1 VTGDGAPRAAAPGHN
16 LPTPLTSFVGR
27 ERHVAELKEALTRTR
42 LATLT
47 GAGGCGKTRLALRVA
62 ADLVDR
68 YAHGVWLVEL
78 GPLSDHGLVTSAIAS
93 TLGVA
98 ERPDEALIDTLCAY
112 LRDRSVLLVLD
123 NCEHLFP
130 GLGAAVRTVLQ
141 RCPGVTAL
149 ATSREPI
156 GIAGETTWRVP
167 PLSAPD
173 PAASHPDDV
182 IQHDAVRLF
191 VERARSSRPGFTV
204 TPQSAAAIAHL
215 CRSLDGLPLAI
226 EFAAARVKV
235 LSVEQIAARLD
246 KRFDLLKAEYPGLL
260 PHQQTLRTA
269 MDWSYDLLSRRAQTT
284 LRRLAVFPGGCS
296 LEAATAVCGDAD
308 GDETE
313 MIDQLTQLVDKSLVE
328 VDMRSGEARYWLL
341 EIVRQYASDRLEES
355 GEAPSARNRHRD
367 WYLALAERARA
378 DLVAGRRH
386 AFWLSH
392 LEREHDNL
400 RAALRWSAADA
411 DGAAQE
417 LRLAGALHWFWF
429 RQEHWSE
436 ARGWLEHA
444 LERATNAPAAVL
456 PMAFAAASHFAWR
469 SGDHRRAM
477 AIGRRG
483 LAMAR
488 DLADKEAI
496 AVLADTVAVAAL
508 HAGDEQRAECL
519 VHEGLGLASELG
531 NRWLQGLFL
540 VDLAQIEERRGNYD
554 RAIALHDQ
562 SIAMFQQTEDTWSLP
577 YAFRNTARVWLH
589 QGDHERASES
599 FAQSLRLCE
608 RAGTAARYLSSEC
621 LEGLASAL
629 LTQRRVV
636 QSVTL
641 LGAAEALRSAI
652 GWHLP
657 PEDQALHDEAVRA
670 SREVMG
676 GRAFGDAWAAGQA
689 MTAEQAIAYALA
701 SAAAPRPDAS
711 QHMARLTRREQEVAA
726 LVARG
731 LTNREIAARLVISE
745 RTAESH
751 VQNIMGKLGVTSRG
765 KVARWAAEH
774 GLPLA

>member
-1 VTGDGAPRAAAPGHN
+1 VTGDGTPRAAAPRHN
-16 LPTPLTSFVGR
+16 LPTQLTSFVGR
-27 ERHVAELKEALTRTR
+27 EHQVAELKETLTRIR

-68 YAHGVWLVEL
+68 YADGVWLVEL
-78 GPLSDHGLVTSAIAS
+78 GPLSDHALVTSAFAS
-93 TLGVA
+93 TLRIA
-98 ERPDEALIDTLCAY
+98 ERPDEGLIDTLCAH

-123 NCEHLFP
+123 NCEHLSP
-130 GLGAAVRTVLQ
+130 GLGAAVRAVLQ
-141 RCPGVTAL
+141 RCPGVTVL

-156 GIAGETTWRVP
+156 GIAGETIWRVP
-167 PLSAPD
+167 PLSVPD
-173 PAASHPDDV
+173 TAASDPDHLT
-182 IQHDAVRLF
+182 QHDAVRLF
-191 VERARSSRPGFTV
+191 VERARSSRPGFTI
-204 TPQSAAAIAHL
+204 TPQNAAAIAHV
-215 CRSLDGLPLAI
+215 CRSLDGVPLAI

-235 LSVEQIAARLD
+235 LSVEQIATRLD
-246 KRFDLLKAEYPGLL
+246 KRFDLLKAGYPASL
-260 PHQQTLRTA
+260 PHQQTLRAA
-269 MDWSYDLLSRRAQTT
+269 MDWSYELLSRRAQTI
-284 LRRLAVFPGGCS
+284 LRSLAVFAGGCS
-296 LEAATAVCGDAD
+296 LEAATAVCGG
-308 GDETE
+308 GDVEEAE
-313 MIDQLTQLVDKSLVE
+313 MVDLLTQLVDKSLLE

-367 WYLALAERARA
+367 WYLALAEHARG
-378 DLVAGRRH
+378 DLVTGRRH
-386 AFWLSH
+386 VFWLSQ

-411 DGAAQE
+411 EGAAQE

-436 ARGWLEHA
+436 ARGWLAHA
-444 LERATNAPAAVL
+444 LGRAANAPASVL

-469 SGDHRRAM
+469 SGDHGQAI
-477 AIGRRG
+477 AIGERG
-483 LAMAR
+483 LAIAR
-488 DLADKEAI
+488 DLADQEAV
-496 AVLADTVAVAAL
+496 AVLADTVAVAAVYG
-508 HAGDEQRAECL
+508 GDDHRAERL

-562 SIAMFQQTEDTWSLP
+562 SIAMFRQTEDAWSLP

-589 QGDHERASES
+589 QGDHERAAES

-608 RAGTAARYLSSEC
+608 SAGTAARYLSSEC
-621 LEGLASAL
+621 LEGLASTL

-636 QSVTL
+636 QAVTL
-641 LGAAEALRSAI
+641 LGAAEALRNAI

-657 PEDQALHDEAVRA
+657 PEDQALHDHAERT
-670 SREVMG
+670 SRDLIG
-676 GRAFGDAWAAGQA
+676 GRAFGDAWAAGRA

-701 SAAAPRPDAS
+701 AVATPGPDAN
-711 QHMARLTRREQEVAA
+711 QHVACLTRREQEVVA

-774 GLPLA
+774 GSPLT